1 MWLQSYI
8 WDANCSTHHTGL
20 LHFAGTLKGE
30 GITVA
35 DEHGITGA
43 DELQLVITVVVP
55 NTSGH
60 WEFSGIL

>member
-30 GITVA
+30 GIT
-35 DEHGITGA
+35 GA